1 MPGGIESSSR
11 AIRLRQKALSAGRVA
26 LRGGRAGHGAKGW
39 RVAALCSAC
48 AWAAPIFAA
57 QVDYGVGLS
66 STYES
71 NIFRTTTDP
80 RRELYVSLMGAA
92 FVRENNR
99 DFDIRTLVQVEHR
112 HFTQHTFPDDTTMY
126 LDGAAL
132 WTILPQRAT
141 WVLEDTFREV
151 QLNLTA
157 PNTPSNRTKS
167 NTLSTG
173 PDLTFAVDS
182 ANSVVAGGR
191 YGRFDVQN
199 SNTDNRRYGGY
210 LRGLHLLS
218 LQSKAS
224 LNFEATRVFFE
235 PTATP
240 YPDVLQKNA
249 YGRYESLYAGSGATV
264 DLGRTNVTQ
273 YGGGQSLDGNIGRLT
288 LFKALGPES
297 TIRISYSNEIS
308 DTYSDLL
315 RGVTGLSGTADPAA
329 AVIQGN
335 AGLATG
341 LATADLYKSIL
352 GTAAYLNQGGRFQ
365 YTLLVLGRQVNFATL
380 NQDYNEK
387 SGRLYLGWL
396 QSGAMRFGVTAD
408 YSNRTY
414 LILTVDAT
422 NPDAPLRE
430 DTDRN
435 FLASLEYK
443 LNQSLVVTLVGN
455 LVRRDSNAP
464 GVSYVDRRAMLLV
477 GFSFGHQFEV
487 QSRR

>member
-1 MPGGIESSSR
+1 
-11 AIRLRQKALSAGRVA
+11 
-26 LRGGRAGHGAKGW
+26 
-39 RVAALCSAC
+39 
-48 AWAAPIFAA
+48 
-57 QVDYGVGLS
+57 
-66 STYES
+66 
-71 NIFRTTTDP
+71 
-80 RRELYVSLMGAA
+80 MGAA
-92 FVRENNR
+92 FVREDNR
-99 DFDIRTLVQVEHR
+99 DFNLRALVQVEHR
-112 HFTQHTFPDDTTMY
+112 NFTQHTFPNDTTLF
-126 LDGAAL
+126 LDSAAL
-132 WTILPQRAT
+132 WTILPQRAA

-182 ANSVVAGGR
+182 ANSVLAGGR
-191 YGRFDVQN
+191 YGSFRVQN

-218 LQSKAS
+218 PQSKVS

-249 YGRYESLYAGSGATV
+249 YGRYESLYAGNGATI

-273 YGGGQSLDGNIGRLT
+273 YGGGQNLDGNIGRLT
-288 LFKALGPES
+288 LFKALGPDS
-297 TIRISYSNEIS
+297 TIRVSYSNEIS

-315 RGVTGLSGTADPAA
+315 RGVTGLGAPTDPAA

-335 AGLATG
+335 TGLATG

-365 YTLLVLGRQVNFATL
+365 YTLLALGRKVNFATL
-380 NQDYNEK
+380 DQDYNEK
-387 SGRLYLGWL
+387 SGRLYLAWI
-396 QSGAMRFGVTAD
+396 QSGAMRFSAAAD
-408 YSNRTY
+408 YSNRAY
-414 LILTVDAT
+414 LTLTVDAT
-422 NPDAPLRE
+422 NPGAPLRE
-430 DTDRN
+430 DIDRN
-435 FLASLEYK
+435 FLAAVEYK
-443 LNQSLVVTLVGN
+443 LNQNVVLTLAGN
-455 LVRRDSNAP
+455 LVRRESNAP
-464 GVSYVDRRAMLLV
+464 TVSYVDRRVMVLA
-477 GFSFGHQFEV
+477 GFSFGHQFEI